1 MKPTIQLNERHGL
14 RMPKI
19 DSHYQVASMPSRGGG
34 RRFGSRHASIRAI
47 SADYFKNEA
56 RSMFVTEAAFFSV
69 IGLTAAVPLI
79 YTAMALVHLVRSIAA
94 V

>member
-19 DSHYQVASMPSRGGG
+19 EQSFQVASIPSRGG
-34 RRFGSRHASIRAI
+34 RSFGSRHASIRAI

-56 RSMFVTEAAFFSV
+56 RSMFATEAAFFSV
-69 IGLTAAVPLI
+69 IVMTAAVPLI
-79 YTAMALVHLVRSIAA
+79 YTAMAVVHLPRSVA
-94 V
+94 VA

>member
-14 RMPKI
+14 RLPKI
-19 DSHYQVASMPSRGGG
+19 DQNFQVASMPSRGG
-34 RRFGSRHASIRAI
+34 RSFFGSRHASIRAV

-56 RSMFVTEAAFFSV
+56 RSMFVSEAAFFSV
-69 IGLTAAVPLI
+69 IVITAAVPLI
-79 YTAMALVHLVRSIAA
+79 YTAMALVHLVRSVAA